1 MLNVGCYGKLPF
13 WPEFLELDA
22 TAEVAQAF
30 KDWLHRGLAEARLQL
45 GGAEGDVQF
54 SGGWRLLFAPPGSTE
69 LLAGVIRPSAD
80 EGYRRSF
87 PFSVFSVFPRRDW
100 SGGDFSLLPLALAR
114 TFAALEILWDECAGT
129 QSPSALQAVL
139 HSTAA
144 PSPPPPNLLRPEF
157 QAGLARESA
166 RLFTERPEDHPEAL
180 ARNLPLAVSWIKN
193 KSGDGRLA
201 IAAPVS
207 SVPEE
212 ACFDASFWVELLN
225 RQFLMRRFSPSVF
238 LPTYPK
244 GSHSSGLLF
253 VGPIRP
259 EDCLLFLEGAHP
271 SQPLELTDRGPGTG
285 PADPI
290 HWPTFADL
298 LHTRYRV

>member
-22 TAEVAQAF
+22 TAPVAQAF

-45 GGAEGDVQF
+45 GEAEGDVQF
-54 SGGWRLLFAPPGSTE
+54 SGGWRLLFAPPGGTE

-114 TFAALEILWDECAGT
+114 TFAALEILWDECANT
-129 QSPSALQAVL
+129 QSPSGLQAIL
-139 HSTAA
+139 HSSAA
-144 PSPPPPNLLRPEF
+144 PSPPPPNILRPQF
-157 QAGLARESA
+157 QAELTKDSE
-166 RLFTERPEDHPEAL
+166 RLFTGRLEDHPEAL

-193 KSGDGRLA
+193 KSGDGRLT
-201 IAAPVS
+201 IEAPVS
-207 SVPEE
+207 AGLED

-225 RQFLMRRFSPSVF
+225 RQFLMRRLSPSIF
-238 LPTYPK
+238 LPTYPQ
-244 GSHSSGLLF
+244 GPRPDALF
-253 VGPIRP
+253 FIGPIQP
-259 EDCLLFLEGAHP
+259 VDCLLFLEGATP
-271 SQPLELTDRGPGTG
+271 AAPLSLTDRGSGTG

-298 LHTRYRV
+298 LHARYRV